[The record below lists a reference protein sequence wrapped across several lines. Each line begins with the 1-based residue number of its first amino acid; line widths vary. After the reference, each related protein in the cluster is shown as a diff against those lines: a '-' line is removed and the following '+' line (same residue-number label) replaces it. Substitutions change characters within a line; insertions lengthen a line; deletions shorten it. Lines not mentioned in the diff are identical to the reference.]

1 MESLKLLRSAG
12 WQWLT
17 RLEHRYPS
25 VGPFCPSQRL
35 RHDQGVQDPDIE
47 DWASRDLY
55 MSDLMRLRHAELSW
69 MIKTCHRGVKQFC
82 GIERCQARPE
92 NAQRNHIE
100 MATRAFLRIEK
111 PICTLDPINLYA
123 AA

>member
-1 MESLKLLRSAG
+1 MLQVARQRGFQPEFVLFDSWHARLESLKLLRSAG

-35 RHDQGVQDPDIE
+35 RHDQGVQNPDIE

-69 MIKTCHRGVKQFC
+69 MIETCHRGVKQFWVV
-82 GIERCQARPE
+82 
-92 NAQRNHIE
+92 AQIR
-100 MATRAFLRIEK
+100 
-111 PICTLDPINLYA
+111 
-123 AA
+123 